1 MFFFFFPPF
10 ILMDYVVHICG
21 RHSPLHGS
29 LKIRSEGLIRLI
41 VLIHMLDFSNVIEH
55 FFIYLLA
62 S

>member
-1 MFFFFFPPF
+1 
-10 ILMDYVVHICG
+10 MDYVVHICG